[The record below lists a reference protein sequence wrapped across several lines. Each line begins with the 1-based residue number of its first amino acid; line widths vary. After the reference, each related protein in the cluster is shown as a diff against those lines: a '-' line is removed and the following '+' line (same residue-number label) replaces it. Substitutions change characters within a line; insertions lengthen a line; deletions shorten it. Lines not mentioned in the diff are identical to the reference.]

1 MVIKVALIEDDPE
14 FLRRFAGIIEAAPS
28 LVLAGSASTAAEGLA
43 LVQRRCADVYLVDL
57 GLPDG
62 SGMDIIRYGAG
73 HHPEANMMV
82 VTVFGDDNH
91 VFSSLE
97 AGATGYLLKDALPD
111 EMVSCIEDLH
121 AGGSPVNPV
130 IARRLLR
137 RFRPAP
143 PVATGKATTPLSE
156 RETEILVMIA
166 KGLSFTEIGDYL
178 QISPHTVTSHVRKIY
193 KKLSVHSRTEAVF
206 EAQQLGL
213 ISL

>member
-1 MVIKVALIEDDPE
+1 MEIKVALIEDDPE
-14 FLRRFAGIIEAAPS
+14 FLHRFAGIIAAAPS
-28 LVLAGSASTAAEGLA
+28 LALAGSASTAAEGLA
-43 LVQRRCADVYLVDL
+43 LVRSRCADVYLVDL

-62 SGMDIIRYGAG
+62 SGMDIIRYGAE

-97 AGATGYLLKDALPD
+97 SGATGYLLKDALPD

-143 PVATGKATTPLSE
+143 PVAAGKATTPLSE

-178 QISPHTVTSHVRKIY
+178 KISSHTVTAHVRKIY
-193 KKLSVHSRTEAVF
+193 KKLSVHSRGEAVF

-213 ISL
+213 IVL

>member
-14 FLRRFAGIIEAAPS
+14 FLHRFAGIIEAAPS
-28 LVLAGSASTAAEGLA
+28 LALAGSASTMAAGLA
-43 LVQRRCADVYLVDL
+43 LVQSRCADVYLVDL

-62 SGMDIIRYGAG
+62 SGMDIIRYGAE

-137 RFRPAP
+137 RFRPEP
-143 PVATGKATTPLSE
+143 PVAAGKATTPLSE

-213 ISL
+213 ISI